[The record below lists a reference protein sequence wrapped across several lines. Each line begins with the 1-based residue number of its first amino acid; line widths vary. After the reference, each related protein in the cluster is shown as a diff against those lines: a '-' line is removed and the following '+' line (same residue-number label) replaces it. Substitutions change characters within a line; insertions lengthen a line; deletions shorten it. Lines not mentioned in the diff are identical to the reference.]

1 MRLINTKTFEF
12 KTFFDSSLPEYAIL
26 SHRWAS
32 EEEDEVSY
40 KQFRKGSVPPDLPG
54 LVKIQE
60 FCRLA
65 DKRGYQWAWIDT
77 CCIDKRS
84 SAELSEAINSM
95 FKWYRRSAECYV
107 HMADVEFSD
116 DELSLKRQS
125 EETFWH
131 APDGW
136 AVLKDRFNQSSW
148 FERGWTLQELIAP
161 DHIVFYD
168 SHWNEIGPLKQF
180 YKDVAK
186 VTGIDENYLAP
197 RSRSRIWPSVATRM
211 SWAAR
216 RHTSREEDMAYCLLG
231 IFDINMPLL
240 YGEGAEKAFV
250 RLQTEIMKSSD
261 DESLFAWTSDQS
273 HSSLLAR
280 QPSYFANSGDIAV
293 PSHRR
298 GISRPPYS
306 TTNRGLEIALPKK
319 HLQLSQDDKF
329 VRLFLRCGRRSD
341 PSGRLIPHRSR
352 RALYVELKFKSG
364 LGCRT
369 NCAALRETSTY
380 QIHHLER
387 DLAQNERIYVSKPIS
402 HLKNFIDSALTL
414 TRDVTSSIPDDQS
427 MLQEEKEPECDQQWS
442 SDTQRSSLLSQ
453 DKISLSAA

>member
-12 KTFFDSSLPEYAIL
+12 KTFFDTSFPEYAIL
-26 SHRWAS
+26 SHRWGS
-32 EEEDEVSY
+32 EEEEVSY

-54 LVKIQE
+54 LVKLQA

-65 DKRGYQWAWIDT
+65 DTRGFQWAWIDT

-95 FKWYRRSAECYV
+95 FKWYRRSTECYV

-136 AVLKDRFNQSSW
+136 AGLRDRFGKSSW
-148 FERGWTLQELIAP
+148 LERGWTLQELIAP

-168 SHWNEIGPLKQF
+168 SHWNEIGPLKRL

-186 VTGIDENYLAP
+186 VTGIDEHYLAP
-197 RSRSRIWPSVATRM
+197 RSRFRIWPSVATRM
-211 SWAAR
+211 SWASR
-216 RHTSREEDMAYCLLG
+216 RHTSREEDIAYCLLG
-231 IFDINMPLL
+231 IFDVNMPLL

-250 RLQTEIMKSSD
+250 RLQTEIMKDSD
-261 DESLFAWTSDQS
+261 DESLFAWVSDQS
-273 HSSLLAR
+273 HSSLFAGR
-280 QPSYFANSGDIAV
+280 PSYFANSGDIAV
-293 PSHRR
+293 PPHRR

-319 HLQLSQDDKF
+319 HLQLSQDEKF

-341 PSGRLIPHRSR
+341 PSGLIIPHRSM

-364 LGCRT
+364 LGVRT

-380 QIHHLER
+380 QIHNLDK

-402 HLKNFIDSALTL
+402 HLKNFIDSTLTL
-414 TRDVTSSIPDDQS
+414 NRDGTSSIPVIQS
-427 MLQEEKEPECDQQWS
+427 NSRECKNQECDQKWS
-442 SDTQRSSLLSQ
+442 SDTQRPSLLSQ
-453 DKISLSAA
+453 DNMSL

>member
-1 MRLINTKTFEF
+1 MRLLNTKTFEF
-12 KTFFDSSLPEYAIL
+12 KNFYNTSLPEYAIL
-26 SHRWAS
+26 SHRWRD
-32 EEEDEVSY
+32 EDDEVSY
-40 KQFRKGSVPPDLPG
+40 KQLRKGSVPADLPG
-54 LVKIQE
+54 LAKIQN

-65 DKRGYQWAWIDT
+65 DTKGFQWAWIDT

-116 DELSLKRQS
+116 DELSMRRQF
-125 EETFWH
+125 EETFWD

-136 AVLKDRFNQSSW
+136 VGFRERFGKSSW

-161 DHIVFYD
+161 DHIVFFD
-168 SHWNEIGPLKQF
+168 SHWNEIGPLKQL

-186 VTGIDENYLAP
+186 VTGIDEHYLAP
-197 RSRSRIWPSVATRM
+197 RSRFRIWPSVATRM
-211 SWAAR
+211 SWASR
-216 RHTSREEDMAYCLLG
+216 RHTSREEDIAYCLLG
-231 IFDINMPLL
+231 IFDVNMPLL
-240 YGEGAEKAFV
+240 YGEGAEKAFI
-250 RLQTEIMKSSD
+250 RLQTEIMKDSD

-273 HSSLLAR
+273 HSSLFAGR
-280 QPSYFANSGDIAV
+280 PSYFANSGDIAV
-293 PSHRR
+293 PPHRR

-306 TTNRGLEIALPKK
+306 TTSRGLEIALPRK

-341 PSGRLIPHRSR
+341 PSGLLIPHRSM

-364 LGCRT
+364 LGVRT
-369 NCAALRETSTY
+369 NCAALRETGTY
-380 QIHHLER
+380 QIHHLDR

-414 TRDVTSSIPDDQS
+414 NRDETSSMPVIRS
-427 MLQEEKEPECDQQWS
+427 ILREEKNKECDQQWS
-442 SDTQRSSLLSQ
+442 SDTQHPLAQ
-453 DKISLSAA
+453 DKISL

>member
-26 SHRWAS
+26 SHRWGS
-32 EEEDEVSY
+32 EEEEVSY

-54 LVKIQE
+54 LVKIQA
-60 FCRLA
+60 FCGLA
-65 DKRGYQWAWIDT
+65 DKRGFQWAWVDT

-95 FKWYRRSAECYV
+95 FKWYRWSAECYV
-107 HMADVEFSD
+107 HLGDVEFSD
-116 DELSLKRQS
+116 AELTLKRES

-131 APDGW
+131 ALDGW
-136 AVLKDRFNQSSW
+136 ASLRDRFNKSSW

-168 SHWNEIGPLKQF
+168 SHWNEIGPLEQF

-186 VTGIDENYLAP
+186 VTGIDEHYLAP
-197 RSRSRIWPSVATRM
+197 RSRFRIWPSIATRM
-211 SWAAR
+211 SWASR
-216 RHTSREEDMAYCLLG
+216 RHTSREEDVAYCLLG

-240 YGEGAEKAFV
+240 YGEGAEKAFI
-250 RLQTEIMKSSD
+250 RLQTEIMKNSD
-261 DESLFAWTSDQS
+261 DESLFAWISDQS
-273 HSSLLAR
+273 HSSLFAGR
-280 QPSYFANSGDIAV
+280 PSYFANSGDIAV
-293 PSHRR
+293 PPHRR

-329 VRLFLRCGRRSD
+329 VRLFLRCGRRTD
-341 PSGRLIPHRSR
+341 PSGQLIPHRSM

-364 LGCRT
+364 LGVRT

-380 QIHHLER
+380 QIHHLDK

-402 HLKNFIDSALTL
+402 HLQNFIDSALT
-414 TRDVTSSIPDDQS
+414 RNHDRTSSITVTQ
-427 MLQEEKEPECDQQWS
+427 LILAEEKKLEWDQQWS
-442 SDTQRSSLLSQ
+442 SDAQRASLPPQ
-453 DKISLSAA
+453 DT